1 MDYKVI
7 LSALFLSD
15 LQEIVEFKS
24 ELAAAARNLYTFSM
38 QLTYNIRE
46 AQAQLSKL
54 CRGGRKFVIANRDK
68 PVFVA
73 LPVAD
78 FEALLETMDVLADP
92 KAMKA
97 IKQSGS
103 AKYAA
108 LNLDDENFGL

>member
-1 MDYKVI
+1 MG
-7 LSALFLSD
+7 SD
-15 LQEIVEFKS
+15 LPGAFQS
-24 ELAAAARNLYTFSM
+24 ELAAATGNLYTFAM

-92 KAMKA
+92 MAMKA
-97 IKQSGS
+97 LKQSQTGS
-103 AKYAA
+103 AKYEA

>member
-1 MDYKVI
+1 
-7 LSALFLSD
+7 
-15 LQEIVEFKS
+15 
-24 ELAAAARNLYTFSM
+24 M

-54 CRGGRKFVIANRDK
+54 CRGARKFVIANRDK

-92 KAMKA
+92 KAMKTLQ
-97 IKQSGS
+97 QSQAGVT
-103 AKYAA
+103 KYAD
-108 LNLDDENFGL
+108 LNLDDEDFGL

>member
-1 MDYKVI
+1 MVPPA
-7 LSALFLSD
+7 LSRAS
-15 LQEIVEFKS
+15 LQS
-24 ELAAAARNLYTFSM
+24 ELAEAAGNLYTFTM
-38 QLTYNIRE
+38 QMTYNIRE

-97 IKQSGS
+97 LKQSRSGS
-103 AKYAA
+103 AKCAA
-108 LNLDDENFGL
+108 LNLDDEDFGL

>member
-1 MDYKVI
+1 
-7 LSALFLSD
+7 
-15 LQEIVEFKS
+15 
-24 ELAAAARNLYTFSM
+24 M

-54 CRGGRKFVIANRDK
+54 CQGDRKFVIANRDK

-92 KAMKA
+92 KALKA
-97 IKQSGS
+97 IKQSQTGS

-108 LNLDDENFGL
+108 LNLEDEDFGL

>member
-1 MDYKVI
+1 
-7 LSALFLSD
+7 
-15 LQEIVEFKS
+15 VE
-24 ELAAAARNLYTFSM
+24 AAASKLESATGNLYTFFM

-54 CRGGRKFVIANRDK
+54 CRGGRKFVIANRDR

-97 IKQSGS
+97 LEQSRGGL